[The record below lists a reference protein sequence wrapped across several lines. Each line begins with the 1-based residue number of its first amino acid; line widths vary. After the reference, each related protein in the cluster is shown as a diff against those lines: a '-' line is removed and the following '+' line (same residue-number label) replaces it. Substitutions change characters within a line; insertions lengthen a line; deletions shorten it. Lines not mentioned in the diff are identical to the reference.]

1 MFNELKIND
10 VVVPRPTSDL
20 SFKSDKVK
28 TEYESE
34 AGTTIVTITRNSKL
48 VISGTWILTGKWMSR
63 FRAWQKSDTVNVECF
78 YPFVD
83 KTSSY
88 ECQLII
94 ESEKHIKN
102 SRAFLN
108 VDGLYEISVTLE
120 EL

>member
-1 MFNELKIND
+1 MFNELKINNE
-10 VVVPRPTSDL
+10 VLPRPKDGL

-28 TEYESE
+28 NEFESE

-48 VISGTWILTGKWMSR
+48 VISGTWILTGKWMSK
-63 FRAWQKSDTVNVECF
+63 FRTWQKSDTVNVECF

-88 ECQLII
+88 ECQLLI

-102 SRAFLN
+102 SRDLLN
-108 VDGLYEISVTLE
+108 VDGLYEISVTME